1 MKYGDFERR
10 AARTVPAIVLQTS
23 YANALGIIRALGR
36 AEVPVLALDPNPRA
50 LGFRSR
56 YAAGLVCPDPGKEP
70 EAFLAFLERLGT
82 RLPQRAVLFPTHD
95 EFIWPIARH
104 AEHLSAWYRIPFC
117 GWEAMQRLYDKEE
130 QLRAAWKVGVDTPKT
145 VFVRSAADLE
155 EGLREIPFPA
165 IFKPVQSLAFKE
177 RFHRPVLEIP
187 TPADVEAVYARCDDL
202 GTLMMQE
209 VVPGGDEELYTVGS
223 TLDAQSR
230 PLAVFTGRKL
240 RQHPRR
246 FGTARL
252 AESVWSEELADA
264 GIRLLTELGYHGV
277 SQVEFKRDPRDGSYK
292 LMEVNARHWLW
303 HALAPACG
311 VNLTLA
317 SYADAIGRPFISP
330 RQSEDGRKWTLL
342 FKETFDSLR
351 EIRHGEQSPQEWL
364 SSLRGIKVDGV
375 LAWDDP
381 LPGALN
387 AYRLAR
393 LVVQRRVAKRT
404 GAGAPTATE
413 IEL

>member
-1 MKYGDFERR
+1 MNYSEFERG
-10 AARTVPAIVLQTS
+10 ARGVPPAIVLQTS
-23 YANALGIIRALGR
+23 YANGLGIIRALGR
-36 AEVPVLALDPNPRA
+36 AGIPVLAVDPNPRA

-70 EAFLAFLERLGT
+70 EAFLAALQRLGERLP
-82 RLPQRAVLFPTHD
+82 RRAVVFPTHD
-95 EFIWPIARH
+95 EFIWPLARH
-104 AEHLSAWYRIPFC
+104 KDHLSQWYRLPLP
-117 GWEAMQRLYDKEE
+117 GWEVMRRLYDKEE
-130 QLRAAWKVGVDTPKT
+130 QLRAAWKTGVGTPKT
-145 VFVRSAADLE
+145 VFVRSGDDLE
-155 EGLREIPFPA
+155 EGRRQIPFPA

-187 TPADVEAVYARCDDL
+187 TATDLEAVYARCDDC
-202 GTLMMQE
+202 GTLMLQE
-209 VVPGGDEELYTVGS
+209 VIPGGDEELFTVGS

-264 GIRLLTELGYHGV
+264 GLRLLTELQYHGV
-277 SQVEFKRDPRDGSYK
+277 SQVEFKRDPRDGSYR

-317 SYADAIGRPFISP
+317 SYADAIGKPFLSP
-330 RQSEDGRKWTLL
+330 PQAADGRKWSLL
-342 FKETFDSLR
+342 FKETVDSVN
-351 EIRHGEQSPQEWL
+351 EIRRGEQSPREWL

-381 LPGALN
+381 APGLLN
-387 AYRLAR
+387 AWRLGGM
-393 LVVQRRVAKRT
+393 VVQRRLAKGR
-404 GAGAPTATE
+404 GAAAPAPAE